1 MSVSFSLFPSPR
13 GVELHKRRTTDDL
26 LIPGRMFPSPRGVEL
41 HKLGE
46 VWSHSWDPEVE
57 FPSPRGV
64 ELHKLKK
71 SRVWPRIHSVF
82 PSPRGV
88 ELHKLVLT
96 ACVSLGL
103 LSIVSVPS
111 RG

>member
-64 ELHKLKK
+64 ELHKQK
-71 SRVWPRIHSVF
+71 SLAYG
-82 PSPRGV
+82 RGFI
-88 ELHKLVLT
+88 
-96 ACVSLGL
+96 ACFRPLAGL
-103 LSIVSVPS
+103 SCINLS
-111 RG
+111 

>member
-64 ELHKLKK
+64 ELHKL
-71 SRVWPRIHSVF
+71 
-82 PSPRGV
+82 
-88 ELHKLVLT
+88 VLT